1 MTPTM
6 KLRELIVS
14 DAVIP
19 ELQSLQRDDAIGELI
34 DSIVAAGAVD
44 GTLRDDL
51 VRLILDRENKGSTGF
66 GKGVAVPH
74 VKHEKIKGMVATIG
88 VSRQGV
94 DFNALDKAPVY
105 SIVLLLSSQDKPDEH
120 LQAMEN
126 IFSHL
131 QKDTFRR
138 FLRQASTVE
147 EIMDLLH
154 EADTQQLQS

>member
-1 MTPTM
+1 M
-6 KLRELIVS
+6 KLSELIIP
-14 DAVIP
+14 DAIVP
-19 ELQSLQRDDAIGELI
+19 ELRSVQRDDAIGELI
-34 DSIVAAGAVD
+34 DAIVAAGAVD
-44 GTLRDDL
+44 AALRDDL
-51 VRLILDRENKGSTGF
+51 IRLILDRENKGSTGF

-74 VKHEKIKGMVATIG
+74 VKHEQIDGMVATIG

-105 SIVLLLSSQDKPDEH
+105 SIVLLLSSQEKPDEH

-138 FLRQASTVE
+138 FLRQSSTVD
-147 EIMDLLH
+147 EIKDLMH
-154 EADTQQLQS
+154 EADTEQLQS